1 MTVFKNA
8 FYCWQARVD
17 KIHVDGLKRTKDDII
32 KSQVTDLFKAKNFE
46 DVIVRAYKVR
56 EKLDALG
63 CFRNVGVYIDAS
75 QGPEATPD
83 GVEVGLYNYTLI
95 RQRISNFFRFKRIAA
110 CHYYILQCKIYNY
123 L

>member
-1 MTVFKNA
+1 M
-8 FYCWQARVD
+8 
-17 KIHVDGLKRTKDDII
+17 RTKDDII
-32 KSQVTDLFKAKNFE
+32 KPQVMDLFKAKNFE

-63 CFRNVGVYIDAS
+63 CFKNIGVYIDTS

-95 RQRISNFFRFKRIAA
+95 QQTLSNFSALNVFCYRI
-110 CHYYILQCKIYNY
+110 L
-123 L
+123 LP